1 MSELEIYGINGPV
14 ITIKG
19 KTDLQMMETVYI
31 GNARLIGEV
40 IGLTEERTTIQ
51 CYENTTGVRPG
62 EPVSRTGMAMSATL
76 GPGLLTG
83 MYDGIGRPLKM
94 LEAASGH

>member
-19 KTDLQMMETVYI
+19 KTDLRMMETVYI

-62 EPVSRTGMAMSATL
+62 EPVSPHRNGDERDPR
-76 GPGLLTG
+76 PGSSDRNVRRHRQT
-83 MYDGIGRPLKM
+83 
-94 LEAASGH
+94 A

>member
-51 CYENTTGVRPG
+51 CL
-62 EPVSRTGMAMSATL
+62 SL
-76 GPGLLTG
+76 
-83 MYDGIGRPLKM
+83 I
-94 LEAASGH
+94 HI

>member
-31 GNARLIGEV
+31 GNARLI
-40 IGLTEERTTIQ
+40 
-51 CYENTTGVRPG
+51 VR
-62 EPVSRTGMAMSATL
+62 A
-76 GPGLLTG
+76 
-83 MYDGIGRPLKM
+83 
-94 LEAASGH
+94 